1 MSNIDFQ
8 KDVRL
13 QVQQVEKALRESE
26 AKWHSLV
33 YNMPAIVLTTNI
45 KGIIEFINTIPDGVD
60 PETARGKN
68 IFDYILPQYHRLV
81 KATIEH
87 VLRTGEVGT
96 YECEAADYHGHVAW
110 YSTRLGPIR
119 RDDEIIGLTF
129 ITTDITGRKRAEQ
142 ALEDKNIALKEIL
155 AQIEIEKKQ
164 IQDNILANIHNVVIP
179 NLEKIRLKGNAHQY
193 VDLVKRNLK
202 DITSS
207 FGRKIAGGS
216 VRLTSRE
223 IEICNMVRNGLAS
236 KEIASLLVISPVT
249 IERHR
254 ANIRKKLGI
263 SSKEINLTYF
273 LRRI

>member
-96 YECEAADYHGHVAW
+96 YECEAADHHRHVAW